1 MGFSNGLLSVKS
13 EKIQKGD
20 KGERGVG
27 FKLTADRHFHLEDR
41 RLTNLAPPVDKND
54 AVTKGHLTDALK
66 AKAGTNY
73 VNKELAKNVNKT
85 DLPSRHWGAKSYITV
100 WAEGNLRRSL
110 GNISENNSN
119 LQWSFGNGIENN
131 RNYGWPSPAD
141 GKIIRGSISASNQA
155 PEVNVCLVHNG
166 SEKRDYEIVKE
177 VDSLSNYT
185 VFQRPLEI
193 KAGDRINFHSDS
205 SVRHAIVNILIEID
219 I

>member
-13 EKIQKGD
+13 EKNQKGD
-20 KGERGVG
+20 KGERGQG
-27 FKLTADRHFHLEDR
+27 FRLTADQHFHLEDR
-41 RLTNLAPPVDKND
+41 RLTNLASPVDKND

-73 VNKELAKNVNKT
+73 VNKELAKKVNKT
-85 DLPSRHWGAKSYITV
+85 DLKAKSYITV
-100 WAEGNLRRSL
+100 WAEGNLRRSF

-141 GKIIRGSISASNQA
+141 GKIIRGSISTSSQA
-155 PEVNVCLVHNG
+155 TEVNVCLVHNG

-193 KAGDRINFHSDS
+193 KAGDRNNFRSDS

>member
-1 MGFSNGLLSVKS
+1 MGFSNGLLSVKN
-13 EKIQKGD
+13 EKNQKGD
-20 KGERGVG
+20 KGDRGVG
-27 FKLTADRHFHLEDR
+27 FKLTADRHFHLEDK
-41 RLTNLAPPVDKND
+41 RLTNLAPPIHKND

-73 VNKELAKNVNKT
+73 VNKELAKKVNKI
-85 DLPSRHWGAKSYITV
+85 DLEKKVKSYITV
-100 WAEGNLRRSL
+100 WAEGNHTK
-110 GNISENNSN
+110 NNSN

-131 RNYGWPSPAD
+131 RNYGWPSPAN

-166 SEKRDYEIVKE
+166 SEKTDYEIVKE
-177 VDSLSNYT
+177 SDSLSNYT

>member
-13 EKIQKGD
+13 EKNQKGE
-20 KGERGVG
+20 KGDRGVG
-27 FKLTADRHFHLEDR
+27 FKLTSDRHFHLEDR
-41 RLTNLAPPVDKND
+41 RLTNLAPPVHKND

-73 VNKELAKNVNKT
+73 VNKELAKKVNKT
-85 DLPSRHWGAKSYITV
+85 DLEKKVKSYITV
-100 WAEGNLRRSL
+100 WAEGNLRQSF
-110 GNISENNSN
+110 GNRTENNSN

-131 RNYGWPSPAD
+131 RNYGWPSPSD
-141 GKIIRGSISASNQA
+141 GKIIRGSISASSQA

-166 SEKRDYEIVKE
+166 SEKTDYEIVKE

-193 KAGDRINFHSDS
+193 KAGDRINFRSGS
-205 SVRHAIVNILIEID
+205 SVRRAIVNILIEID

>member
-1 MGFSNGLLSVKS
+1 MGFSNGLLSIKS
-13 EKIQKGD
+13 EKNQKGD
-20 KGERGVG
+20 KGDRGVG
-27 FKLTADRHFHLEDR
+27 FRLTADRHFHLEDR

-54 AVTKGHLTDALK
+54 AVTKGHITDALK

-73 VNKELAKNVNKT
+73 VNKELAKKVNKT
-85 DLPSRHWGAKSYITV
+85 DLEKKVKSYITV
-100 WAEGNLRRSL
+100 WAEGNLRQSF
-110 GNISENNSN
+110 GNLTENNSN

-166 SEKRDYEIVKE
+166 SEKTDYEIVKE

-193 KAGDRINFHSDS
+193 KAGDRINFRSDS

>member
-1 MGFSNGLLSVKS
+1 MGFSNGLLSSKS
-13 EKIQKGD
+13 RKDLKGVKGD
-20 KGERGVG
+20 RGQG
-27 FKLTADRHFHLEDR
+27 FRLTADQHFHLEDR

-54 AVTKGHLTDALK
+54 AVTKGHLADALK

-73 VNKELAKNVNKT
+73 VNKELAKKVNKT
-85 DLPSRHWGAKSYITV
+85 DLKAKSYITV
-100 WAEGNLRRSL
+100 WAEGNLRRSF
-110 GNISENNSN
+110 GNRTENNSN

-131 RNYGWPSPAD
+131 RNYGWPSPAN
-141 GKIIRGSISASNQA
+141 GKIIRGSISASSQA
-155 PEVNVCLVHNG
+155 LEVIVCLVHNG
-166 SEKRDYEIVKE
+166 SEKTDYEIVKE

-193 KAGDRINFHSDS
+193 KAGDRINFRSDS

>member
-1 MGFSNGLLSVKS
+1 MGFSNGLLSIKS
-13 EKIQKGD
+13 EKNQKGD
-20 KGERGVG
+20 KGDRGVG
-27 FKLTADRHFHLEDR
+27 FRLTADRHFHLEDR

-73 VNKELAKNVNKT
+73 VNKELAKKVNKT
-85 DLPSRHWGAKSYITV
+85 DLEKKVKSYITV
-100 WAEGNLRRSL
+100 WAEGNRT
-110 GNISENNSN
+110 ENNSN

-131 RNYGWPSPAD
+131 RNYGWPSPAG

-193 KAGDRINFHSDS
+193 KASDRINFRSDS

>member
-13 EKIQKGD
+13 EKNQKGD
-20 KGERGVG
+20 KGEKGVG
-27 FKLTADRHFHLEDR
+27 FRLTADRHFHLEDR

-66 AKAGTNY
+66 PKAGTNY
-73 VNKELAKNVNKT
+73 VNKELAKKVNKT
-85 DLPSRHWGAKSYITV
+85 DLKKKAKSYITV
-100 WAEGNLRRSL
+100 WAEGNRT
-110 GNISENNSN
+110 ENNSN
-119 LQWSFGNGIENN
+119 LQWSFGNGSENN
-131 RNYGWPSPAD
+131 IQYGWPSPAE
-141 GKIIRGSISASNQA
+141 GKIIRGSISASGQA
-155 PEVNVCLVHNG
+155 PEVVVCLVYNG

-193 KAGDRINFHSDS
+193 KAGDRINFRSDS
-205 SVRHAIVNILIEID
+205 SIRSAIVNILIEID

>member
-13 EKIQKGD
+13 EKNQKGD
-20 KGERGVG
+20 KGERGQG
-27 FKLTADRHFHLEDR
+27 FRLTADQHFHLEDR
-41 RLTNLAPPVDKND
+41 RLTNLAPPLDKND

-73 VNKELAKNVNKT
+73 VNKELAKKVNKT
-85 DLPSRHWGAKSYITV
+85 DLKAKSYITV
-100 WAEGNLRRSL
+100 WAEGNLRRSF

-141 GKIIRGSISASNQA
+141 GKIIRGSISASRQA

-177 VDSLSNYT
+177 VNSLSNYT
-185 VFQRPLEI
+185 VFERPLEI

-205 SVRHAIVNILIEID
+205 SVRHTIVNILIEID

>member
-20 KGERGVG
+20 KGDRGVG
-27 FKLTADRHFHLEDR
+27 FRLTADRHFHLEDR

-54 AVTKGHLTDALK
+54 AVTKGHLTDSLK
-66 AKAGTNY
+66 VKAGTNY
-73 VNKELAKNVNKT
+73 VNKELAKKVNKT
-85 DLPSRHWGAKSYITV
+85 DLKAKSYITV
-100 WAEGNLRRSL
+100 WAEGNLRQSF
-110 GNISENNSN
+110 GNRTENNSN

-141 GKIIRGSISASNQA
+141 GKIIRGSISASNLA

-193 KAGDRINFHSDS
+193 KAGDRINFRSDS

>member
-13 EKIQKGD
+13 RKDLKGVKGD
-20 KGERGVG
+20 RGQG
-27 FKLTADRHFHLEDR
+27 FRLTADQHFHLEDR

-66 AKAGTNY
+66 VKAGTNY
-73 VNKELAKNVNKT
+73 VNKELAKKVNKT
-85 DLPSRHWGAKSYITV
+85 DLKAKSYITV
-100 WAEGNLRRSL
+100 WAEGNLRQSF
-110 GNISENNSN
+110 GNRTVNNSN

-141 GKIIRGSISASNQA
+141 GKIIRGSISAGSQA

-166 SEKRDYEIVKE
+166 SEKTDYEIVKE

-193 KAGDRINFHSDS
+193 KAGDRINFRSDS

>member
-20 KGERGVG
+20 KGERGQG
-27 FKLTADRHFHLEDR
+27 FRLTADRHFHLEDR
-41 RLTNLAPPVDKND
+41 RLTNLAPPVDKNN
-54 AVTKGHLTDALK
+54 AVTKGHLTDVL
-66 AKAGTNY
+66 KAGTNY
-73 VNKELAKNVNKT
+73 VNKELAKKVNKT
-85 DLPSRHWGAKSYITV
+85 DLKAKSYITV
-100 WAEGNLRRSL
+100 WAEGNLKQSF
-110 GNISENNSN
+110 GNRTENNSN

-141 GKIIRGSISASNQA
+141 GKIIRGSISASSQA
-155 PEVNVCLVHNG
+155 TEVNVCLVHNG

-185 VFQRPLEI
+185 VFERPLEI
-193 KAGDRINFHSDS
+193 KAGDRINFRSES
-205 SVRHAIVNILIEID
+205 SVRRAIVNILIEID

>member
-1 MGFSNGLLSVKS
+1 MGFSNGLLSIKS
-13 EKIQKGD
+13 EKKGD
-20 KGERGVG
+20 KGDRGVG
-27 FKLTADRHFHLEDR
+27 FRLTADRHFHLEDR

-73 VNKELAKNVNKT
+73 VNKELAKKVNKT
-85 DLPSRHWGAKSYITV
+85 DLEKKAKSYITV
-100 WAEGNLRRSL
+100 WAEGNRT
-110 GNISENNSN
+110 ENNSN
-119 LQWSFGNGIENN
+119 LQWSFGNGIENK
-131 RNYGWPSPAD
+131 RNYGWPSPAG

-193 KAGDRINFHSDS
+193 KAGDRINFRSDS

>member
-20 KGERGVG
+20 KGEHGQG
-27 FKLTADRHFHLEDR
+27 FRLTADRHFHLEDR

-54 AVTKGHLTDALK
+54 AVTKGHLTDVLK

-73 VNKELAKNVNKT
+73 VNKELAKKVNKT
-85 DLPSRHWGAKSYITV
+85 DLKAKNYITV

-141 GKIIRGSISASNQA
+141 GKIIRGSISTSRQA
-155 PEVNVCLVHNG
+155 PEVIVCLVHNG

-177 VDSLSNYT
+177 ADCLSNYT

>member
-41 RLTNLAPPVDKND
+41 RLTNLAPPMDKND
-54 AVTKGHLTDALK
+54 AVTKGHLTDVLK

-73 VNKELAKNVNKT
+73 VNKELAKKVNKT
-85 DLPSRHWGAKSYITV
+85 DLKAESYITV
-100 WAEGNLRRSL
+100 WAEGNLRQSF
-110 GNISENNSN
+110 GNRTENNSN

-155 PEVNVCLVHNG
+155 PEVNVYLVHNG

-193 KAGDRINFHSDS
+193 KAGDRINFRSDS

>member
-13 EKIQKGD
+13 EKNQKGD
-20 KGERGVG
+20 KGDRGVG
-27 FKLTADRHFHLEDR
+27 FRLTADRHFHLEDR

-73 VNKELAKNVNKT
+73 VNKELAKKVNKT
-85 DLPSRHWGAKSYITV
+85 DLEKKAKSYITV
-100 WAEGNLRRSL
+100 WAEGNRT
-110 GNISENNSN
+110 ENNSN

-131 RNYGWPSPAD
+131 RNYGWPSPA
-141 GKIIRGSISASNQA
+141 GGTIIRGSISTSSQA
-155 PEVNVCLVHNG
+155 TEVNVCLVHNG

-193 KAGDRINFHSDS
+193 KAGDRINFRSDS

>member
-20 KGERGVG
+20 KGERGQG
-27 FKLTADRHFHLEDR
+27 FRLTADRHFHLEDR

-54 AVTKGHLTDALK
+54 AVTKGHLTDVLK

-73 VNKELAKNVNKT
+73 VNKELAKKVNKT
-85 DLPSRHWGAKSYITV
+85 DLKVKSYITV

-141 GKIIRGSISASNQA
+141 GKIIRGSISASSQA
-155 PEVNVCLVHNG
+155 PELNVCLVPNG

-193 KAGDRINFHSDS
+193 KAGDRINFLSDS

>member
-1 MGFSNGLLSVKS
+1 MGFSNGLLSIKS
-13 EKIQKGD
+13 EKNQKGD
-20 KGERGVG
+20 KGDRGVG
-27 FKLTADRHFHLEDR
+27 FRLTADRHFHLEDR

-73 VNKELAKNVNKT
+73 VNKELAKKVNKT
-85 DLPSRHWGAKSYITV
+85 DLEKKAKSYITV
-100 WAEGNLRRSL
+100 WAEGNRT
-110 GNISENNSN
+110 ENNSN
-119 LQWSFGNGIENN
+119 LQWSFGNGSENN
-131 RNYGWPSPAD
+131 IQYGWPSPAD
-141 GKIIRGSISASNQA
+141 GKIIRGSISASGQA
-155 PEVNVCLVHNG
+155 PEAVVSLVHNG

-185 VFQRPLEI
+185 VYERPLEI
-193 KAGDRINFHSDS
+193 KAGDRINFRSDS

>member
-1 MGFSNGLLSVKS
+1 MGFSNGLLFVKS
-13 EKIQKGD
+13 ERIQKGD
-20 KGERGVG
+20 KGERGQG
-27 FKLTADRHFHLEDR
+27 FRLTADRHFHLEDR

-54 AVTKGHLTDALK
+54 AVTKGHLTDVLK

-73 VNKELAKNVNKT
+73 VNKELAKKVNKT
-85 DLPSRHWGAKSYITV
+85 DLKAKSYITV

-110 GNISENNSN
+110 GNRSENNSN

-141 GKIIRGSISASNQA
+141 GKIIRGSISTSSQA

-185 VFQRPLEI
+185 IFQRPLEI
-193 KAGDRINFHSDS
+193 KAGDRINFRSDS
-205 SVRHAIVNILIEID
+205 SVRHAIVNILIEIN

>member
-27 FKLTADRHFHLEDR
+27 FRLTADRHFHLEDR

-54 AVTKGHLTDALK
+54 AVTKGHLTDVLK

-73 VNKELAKNVNKT
+73 VKKELAKKVNKT
-85 DLPSRHWGAKSYITV
+85 DLKAKSYITV

-131 RNYGWPSPAD
+131 RNYGWPSSAD
-141 GKIIRGSISASNQA
+141 GKIIRGSISTSSQA

-193 KAGDRINFHSDS
+193 KAGDRINFRSVS

>member
-1 MGFSNGLLSVKS
+1 MGFSNGLLSIKS
-13 EKIQKGD
+13 EKNQKGD
-20 KGERGVG
+20 KGDRGVG
-27 FKLTADRHFHLEDR
+27 FRLTADRHFHLEDR

-73 VNKELAKNVNKT
+73 VNKELAKKVNKT
-85 DLPSRHWGAKSYITV
+85 DLKAKSYITV
-100 WAEGNLRRSL
+100 WAEGNRT
-110 GNISENNSN
+110 ENNSN

-131 RNYGWPSPAD
+131 RNYGWPSPAG
-141 GKIIRGSISASNQA
+141 GKIIHGSISASNQA
-155 PEVNVCLVHNG
+155 PEVIVCLVHNG
-166 SEKRDYEIVKE
+166 SEKTDYEIVKE

-193 KAGDRINFHSDS
+193 KAGDRINFRSDS